1 MLGIDVRERE
11 TSTRGASEEGR
22 RRNMN
27 AEWKGQ
33 REGPGIKVALVAN
46 NTDRFRV
53 LIAERNPLVIA
64 ALRDM
69 LTRDSRFELAESV
82 QTGKA
87 FLEAAATGSLFDIA
101 VLGWK
106 LSDMDSG
113 EVLAEMQRRALH
125 ARVVIFSNEHD
136 ISILK
141 QCVRLGVQGFC
152 YQFDDPAILFD
163 TLVAVAHGRICIP
176 YMDVSKINDTPL
188 SRLTTRERELLSVM
202 ADGWTNLQIA
212 ARTGISENTVK
223 YHLKNLYDKLD
234 VRNRAMAVALYA
246 SEKNRGHLHPR

>member
-1 MLGIDVRERE
+1 
-11 TSTRGASEEGR
+11 
-22 RRNMN
+22 MN

-33 REGPGIKVALVAN
+33 RHGIGIEVVPVVKEN
-46 NTDRFRV
+46 SFRV

-64 ALRDM
+64 ALGDM
-69 LTRDSRFELAESV
+69 LSRDSRFELAESV
-82 QTGKA
+82 QTGRA
-87 FLEAAATGSLFDIA
+87 FLEAASTAAPQFDIA
-101 VLGWK
+101 VLGWR
-106 LSDMDSG
+106 LQDMDSG
-113 EVLAEMQRRALH
+113 EVLAEMQRRGLH
-125 ARVVIFSNEHD
+125 ARVVIFSNDHD

-188 SRLTTRERELLSVM
+188 SRLTARERELLSVL

-246 SEKNRGHLHPR
+246 SEKNRGPHLSSQ

>member
-1 MLGIDVRERE
+1 
-11 TSTRGASEEGR
+11 
-22 RRNMN
+22 MN

-33 REGPGIKVALVAN
+33 RQGIGIEVVPVAMEN
-46 NTDRFRV
+46 RFRV
-53 LIAERNPLVIA
+53 LIAERNPLVVA
-64 ALRDM
+64 ALADM
-69 LTRDSRFELAESV
+69 ISRDSRFELVESL

-87 FLEAAATGSLFDIA
+87 FLQAAARAETGFDVA

-113 EVLAEMQRRALH
+113 EVLSEMQRQGLH
-125 ARVVIFSNEHD
+125 ARVVIFSNDHD
-136 ISILK
+136 VAILK

-176 YMDVSKINDTPL
+176 YVDVSKINDTPL
-188 SRLTTRERELLSVM
+188 SRLTTRERELLAVL

-246 SEKNRGHLHPR
+246 SEKNRGPSLSS